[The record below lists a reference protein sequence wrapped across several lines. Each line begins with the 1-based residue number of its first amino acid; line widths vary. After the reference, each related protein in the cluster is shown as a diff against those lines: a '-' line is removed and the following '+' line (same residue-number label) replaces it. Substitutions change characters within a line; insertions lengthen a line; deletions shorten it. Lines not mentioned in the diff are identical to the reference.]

1 MLKISQKHRLL
12 CTVMEVLGVIGVLV
26 GAFMVAIDMSVLL
39 ILAGGLLWVASVI
52 WDDRMY
58 RCPHCGHYLKERNH
72 RGIPSNRLFDH
83 CPGCGWRVQI
93 EIE

>member
-1 MLKISQKHRLL
+1 MLKISWKKQLL

-26 GAFMVAIDMSVLL
+26 GAFVFAIGKNILL
-39 ILAGGLLWVASVI
+39 FMAGGLLWVASVV
-52 WDDRMY
+52 WNDRMY

-72 RGIPSNRLFDH
+72 RGFPSNHLFEH

-93 EIE
+93 EIK

>member
-1 MLKISQKHRLL
+1 MLKIPKKKRNL
-12 CTVMEVLGVIGVLV
+12 
-26 GAFMVAIDMSVLL
+26 FLL
-39 ILAGGLLWVASVI
+39 IQIGGVVGMILCACLSAAAGVVFCAILWIAGVFLKDSL
-52 WDDRMY
+52 Y

-72 RGIPSNRLFDH
+72 RGFPSDHLFDH